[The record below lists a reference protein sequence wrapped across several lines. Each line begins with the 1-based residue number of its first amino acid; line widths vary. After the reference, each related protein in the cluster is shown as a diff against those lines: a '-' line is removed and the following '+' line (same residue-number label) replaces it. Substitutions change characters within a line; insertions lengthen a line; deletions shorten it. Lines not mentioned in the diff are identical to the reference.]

1 MFFEELAQ
9 HPNLKILTGLMTP
22 AVSSAEFLASPDI
35 ITQGL
40 QNLKEWVQRYNVL
53 TNPKEPKITKNV
65 MSTWISDAEQDF
77 KLAEDK
83 FATKAEKKVRAD
95 ALKSLR
101 TDTREKQAE
110 GALLVLQQASRW
122 LRVEPEK
129 MKSLGAPIK
138 TSPGIGYDFFFTT
151 FDQTDLSSILGDN
164 YAQLSK
170 AMKVVASKKE
180 KKK

>member
-1 MFFEELAQ
+1 M
-9 HPNLKILTGLMTP
+9 
-22 AVSSAEFLASPDI
+22 
-35 ITQGL
+35 
-40 QNLKEWVQRYNVL
+40 
-53 TNPKEPKITKNV
+53 TNPKEPERPNDV

-77 KLAEDK
+77 KLAEVT
-83 FATKAEKKVRAD
+83 FASAAEKKVRTD

-101 TDTREKQAE
+101 ADTRQKQAE

-129 MKSLGAPIK
+129 MKSHGAPIK
-138 TSPGIGYDFFFTT
+138 TAPEIGYDFFFTT
-151 FDQTDLSSILGDN
+151 FDQTDLPGILGDN

-180 KKK
+180 KRSIGLKEA